1 MEEVL
6 CRYPVSS
13 EVIFQI
19 TLLRFEPGEAG
30 CLPSFLLPGYLNKKM
45 LKEFCSL
52 SMHVCVLSRVQLFV
66 IPCTIARQAPL
77 SMGFS
82 RQEYWSGLLF
92 PSPGIFLSQGLNSH
106 LLLLLHWQTDSLL
119 LPHLGNPF
127 FEYIWCFIRFLL
139 AVAFS
144 YWGIWSLHL
153 VGVMPGSP
161 KLRVSMGPAVR
172 Q

>member
-19 TLLRFEPGEAG
+19 TLLRFELGEAG
-30 CLPSFLLPGYLNKKM
+30 CLPSFLLPGYLNNKM

-66 IPCTIARQAPL
+66 IPYTIARQAPL

-119 LPHLGNPF
+119 LHH
-127 FEYIWCFIRFLL
+127 I
-139 AVAFS
+139 
-144 YWGIWSLHL
+144 
-153 VGVMPGSP
+153 
-161 KLRVSMGPAVR
+161 LRVHMMLYQISAGSGIFILGDLEPASR
-172 Q
+172 GSDAWEP

>member
-13 EVIFQI
+13 KVIFQI

-66 IPCTIARQAPL
+66 IPCTVTHQVPL
-77 SMGFS
+77 SMGLS
-82 RQEYWSGLLF
+82 RQVYWSGLPFLT
-92 PSPGIFLSQGLNSH
+92 PGDLPDPGIE
-106 LLLLLHWQTDSLL
+106 T
-119 LPHLGNPF
+119 
-127 FEYIWCFIRFLL
+127 
-139 AVAFS
+139 
-144 YWGIWSLHL
+144 
-153 VGVMPGSP
+153 
-161 KLRVSMGPAVR
+161 
-172 Q
+172 